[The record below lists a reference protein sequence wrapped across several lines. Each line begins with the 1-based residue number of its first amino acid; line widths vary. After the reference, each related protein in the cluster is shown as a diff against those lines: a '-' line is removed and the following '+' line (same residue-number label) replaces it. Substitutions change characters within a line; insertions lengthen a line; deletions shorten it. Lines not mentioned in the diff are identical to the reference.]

1 MSAPLPSPVSPLASP
16 RPVVRVEYV
25 DFEDLS
31 EHREFRF
38 RLRGLDGSNEVRI
51 RIALAAFG
59 TGRLRLQDGPDVCY
73 QKLSRTLAAET
84 GSPEVITIDEVD
96 LAGYA
101 EEHAG
106 RPKHRSWSSAE
117 PGPAAAPPRPVAARA
132 PAAAAAPE
140 PPLAGGQ
147 RVRHAV
153 FGLGVMSSPSGGH
166 TVVCFDEDG
175 LRRFVTSMLEVDVL
189 SAPHAWETGPRGK
202 NRPCAG
208 AA

>member
-1 MSAPLPSPVSPLASP
+1 MSAQPLPSPVSPPASP
-16 RPVVRVEYV
+16 RPIVRVEYV
-25 DFEDLS
+25 GFQNVA

-38 RLRGLDGSNEVRI
+38 RLRGLDGSSEIRM

-73 QKLSRTLAAET
+73 QKLSRTLAADT

-96 LAGYA
+96 LVGYA
-101 EEHAG
+101 EGHPS

-117 PGPAAAPPRPVAARA
+117 PGAAAPARPVAARA
-132 PAAAAAPE
+132 SAVPAAPE
-140 PPLAGGQ
+140 RPLAGGQ

-166 TVVCFDEDG
+166 TVVRFEDG

-189 SAPHAWETGPRGK
+189 SAPQAWETGPRGK